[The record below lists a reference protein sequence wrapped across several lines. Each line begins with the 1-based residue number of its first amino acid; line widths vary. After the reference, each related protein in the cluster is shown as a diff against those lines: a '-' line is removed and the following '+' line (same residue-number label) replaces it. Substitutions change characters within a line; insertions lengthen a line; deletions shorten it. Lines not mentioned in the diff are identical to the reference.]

1 MQLLRNI
8 LRHVRRRPLGNQS
21 TRYGLEELIERHR
34 ASMAAQTPD
43 YLSTAAGVQSWD
55 DIALSAIEHG
65 DEDFAGELV
74 GLVERQLRQMS

>member
-1 MQLLRNI
+1 
-8 LRHVRRRPLGNQS
+8 
-21 TRYGLEELIERHR
+21 
-34 ASMAAQTPD
+34 MAAQTPD